1 MRLCVVLLLGM
12 MSALPS
18 GTALAADAASLRVVT
33 SFTVLS
39 DLTHEIGAEWVSVQP
54 LVGPDGDAHV
64 YQPTP
69 ADVRAVGKA
78 HIVILNGLGFE
89 GWMNR
94 LLDSAQFHGTVVV
107 ATDGVIARK
116 IGGHADPHAWQDPR
130 NVRTYVTNI
139 GNALERA
146 LPAHSTQLEARKV
159 LYLEHLQQLDRTLRT
174 EFAAIPEPRRR
185 VITTHDAFGY
195 FGAAYGIEFLPVQGW
210 TTESE
215 PSAAAVGRLVEQ
227 AKARGAVGVFLE
239 NVTDP
244 RMMRQFARDTGLIV
258 GGRLYSDALA
268 PSGEPASTYLGMIR
282 ANADAL
288 LGVMRKDSAVSP
300 PDK

>member
-1 MRLCVVLLLGM
+1 MRLLVALLLGM

-18 GTALAADAASLRVVT
+18 RNAAAADAAPLRIVT
-33 SFTVLS
+33 SFTILS

-69 ADVRAVGKA
+69 ADVRSVGNA

-94 LLDSAQFHGTVVV
+94 LLDSAQFHGTVVI
-107 ATDGVIARK
+107 ATDGVVARK
-116 IGGHADPHAWQDPR
+116 RGGHPDPHAWQDPR
-130 NVRTYVTNI
+130 NIRTYVTNI
-139 GNALERA
+139 GNALEQA
-146 LPAHSTQLEARKV
+146 LPAHSAQFEARK
-159 LYLEHLQQLDRTLRT
+159 LQYLENLEQLDRTLRH
-174 EFAAIPEPRRR
+174 EFAAIPPTRRR

-195 FGAAYGIEFLPVQGW
+195 FGAAYAIEFLPVQGW

-215 PSAAAVGRLVEQ
+215 PSAAAVGQLVEQ
-227 AKARGAVGVFLE
+227 AKARKAVGVFLE

-244 RMMRQFARDTGLIV
+244 RMMRQLARDTGLTV

-268 PSGEPASTYLGMIR
+268 RPGEPASTYLGMIR
-282 ANADAL
+282 TNADTL
-288 LGVMRKDSAVSP
+288 LGVMRKETMDTVAP
-300 PDK
+300 

>member
-1 MRLCVVLLLGM
+1 MRARVALLLGM
-12 MSALPS
+12 MSALAS
-18 GTALAADAASLRVVT
+18 GPALTGDAASLRVVA

-39 DLTHEIGAEWVSVQP
+39 DLTREIGAEWVSVQP

-69 ADVRAVGKA
+69 ADLRAVGKA

-107 ATDGVIARK
+107 ATNGVLARK
-116 IGGHADPHAWQDPR
+116 IGGHPDPHAWQDPR
-130 NVRTYVTNI
+130 NIRTYVTNI
-139 GNALERA
+139 GNALEQA
-146 LPAHSTQLEARKV
+146 LPAHSAQIKAHEQQ
-159 LYLEHLQQLDRTLRT
+159 YLENLEQLDRTLRH
-174 EFAAIPEPRRR
+174 EFAAVPESRRR

-195 FGAAYGIEFLPVQGW
+195 FGAAYAIEFLPVQGW

-227 AKARGAVGVFLE
+227 AKARKAVGVFLE

-244 RMMRQFARDTGLIV
+244 RMIRQLARDTGLTV

-268 PSGEPASTYLGMIR
+268 RPGEPASTYLGMIR
-282 ANADAL
+282 TNADTL
-288 LGVMRKDSAVSP
+288 LDVMRKDPVVSP
-300 PDK
+300 RDK

>member
-1 MRLCVVLLLGM
+1 MRLCAVLLLGM

-18 GTALAADAASLRVVT
+18 RTTSAGDAASLRVVT

-94 LLDSAQFHGTVVV
+94 LLDSAQFHGTVVI
-107 ATDGVIARK
+107 ATDGVIARR
-116 IGGHADPHAWQDPR
+116 IGGHPDPHAWQDPR

-139 GNALERA
+139 GTHWNVRCPLTQRNSKHARCCTSSIWSNWI
-146 LPAHSTQLEARKV
+146 AHYEPS
-159 LYLEHLQQLDRTLRT
+159 
-174 EFAAIPEPRRR
+174 FAAIPEPRRR
-185 VITTHDAFGY
+185 VITTHDAS
-195 FGAAYGIEFLPVQGW
+195 GISERLTQLKFLPVQGW

-227 AKARGAVGVFLE
+227 
-239 NVTDP
+239 P
-244 RMMRQFARDTGLIV
+244 RHA
-258 GGRLYSDALA
+258 
-268 PSGEPASTYLGMIR
+268 
-282 ANADAL
+282 AL
-288 LGVMRKDSAVSP
+288 LGYFSKMSP
-300 PDK
+300 ILG

>member
-1 MRLCVVLLLGM
+1 MRRCVALLLCM
-12 MSALPS
+12 MIALPS
-18 GTALAADAASLRVVT
+18 RTAFAGDAASLRVVT

-39 DLTHEIGAEWVSVQP
+39 DLTHEIGAEWVTVQP
-54 LVGPDGDAHV
+54 LVGPNGDAHV

-89 GWMNR
+89 GWMSR

-107 ATDGVIARK
+107 ATDGVIARE
-116 IGGHADPHAWQDPR
+116 IGGHPDPHAWQDPR
-130 NVRTYVTNI
+130 NARTYVTNI
-139 GNALERA
+139 SNALERA
-146 LPAHSTQLEARKV
+146 LPAHATQLETRKA
-159 LYLEHLQQLDRTLRT
+159 LYLENLEQLDRTLRI
-174 EFAAIPEPRRR
+174 EFGAIPEPRRR

-215 PSAAAVGRLVEQ
+215 PSAASVGRLIEQ

-244 RMMRQFARDTGLIV
+244 RMMRQFARDTGLAV

-268 PSGEPASTYLGMIR
+268 PAGEPASTYLGMIR

-288 LGVMRKDSAVSP
+288 LSVMKKDSAVSP
-300 PDK
+300 PSK